1 MDNDVPC
8 GCSGETG
15 GVNPATRKLPDSVRQ
30 ARKQTKKHASCPACL
45 TRNYTLACRDCLTR
59 PDGSASSGV
68 LLPGVPPVAVPEP
81 ETHRSG

>member
-15 GVNPATRKLPDSVRQ
+15 GVTPAPRKLPDHVRA

-45 TRNYTLACRDCLTR
+45 TKNYTLACRDCLK
-59 PDGSASSGV
+59 PPGVAESSGV
-68 LLPGVPPVAVPEP
+68 LLPGVPQATDQEP
-81 ETHRSG
+81 PTHYPG